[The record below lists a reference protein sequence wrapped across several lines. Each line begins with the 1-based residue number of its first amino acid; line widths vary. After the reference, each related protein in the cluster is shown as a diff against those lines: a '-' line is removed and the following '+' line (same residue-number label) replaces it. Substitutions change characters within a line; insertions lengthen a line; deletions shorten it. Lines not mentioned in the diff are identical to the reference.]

1 MFRRLDYEDTLKIMA
16 QLFKV
21 DKKTAERIYCNQA
34 HDRESFE
41 FKWPTNQE
49 FSDYE
54 KQGFCPVRLVLKEG
68 EALHIGRGR

>member
-1 MFRRLDYEDTLKIMA
+1 MSLKLMA

-21 DKKTAERIYCNQA
+21 DVNTAERIYRNQA
-34 HDRESFE
+34 HDRELFE
-41 FKWPTNQE
+41 YNWPSNKE
-49 FSDYE
+49 FSTYE